1 MGLIFGGRMNLS
13 FRRFVCG
20 VFLLPMYLTCVSPDT
35 KDEQTNQDPK
45 STTRNANLEDPEK
58 GGKKFGCIEGN
69 CVNGTGKYVYDN
81 GDVYTGSFK
90 NDLREGSGSFLYTD
104 GEKFSGTYLEDK
116 KQGPGEYHFKN
127 GDKYVGE
134 FQNGQI
140 NGKGTYSFKD
150 GKSVSGD
157 FTSDGQ
163 EGIGVLTDEGKA
175 RNCKI
180 AGRKL
185 LCE

>member
-20 VFLLPMYLTCVSPDT
+20 VFLLPMYLACVSPDT

-140 NGKGTYSFKD
+140 NGK
-150 GKSVSGD
+150 VH
-157 FTSDGQ
+157 
-163 EGIGVLTDEGKA
+163 L
-175 RNCKI
+175 
-180 AGRKL
+180 
-185 LCE
+185 

>member
-1 MGLIFGGRMNLS
+1 MKLS
-13 FRRFVCG
+13 FRSLVFG
-20 VFLLPMYLTCVSPDT
+20 VLLLPMLIACASQDT
-35 KDEQTNQDPK
+35 KDASDPSNQDSK
-45 STTRNANLEDPEK
+45 SNSRNVSLDDPEK

-69 CVNGTGKYVYDN
+69 CVNGIGKYVYDN

-90 NDLREGSGSFLYTD
+90 NDLREGSGSFVYSD

-116 KQGPGEYHFKN
+116 KQGPGEYNFKN

>member
-1 MGLIFGGRMNLS
+1 MKNHWKTIIISSISLLLS
-13 FRRFVCG
+13 
-20 VFLLPMYLTCVSPDT
+20 VSCASNDPKDT
-35 KDEQTNQDPK
+35 SDAKNQDSK
-45 STTRNANLEDPEK
+45 ANSRNVSMDDPEK
-58 GGKKFGCIEGN
+58 SGKKFGCIEGN
-69 CVNGTGKYVYDN
+69 CVNGVGKYVYEN
-81 GDVYTGSFK
+81 GDIYTGSFK
-90 NDLREGSGSFLYTD
+90 NDLRDGSGSFVYAD
-104 GEKFSGTYLEDK
+104 GEKFNGTYAEDK
-116 KQGPGEYHFKN
+116 KQGPGEYNFKN

-163 EGIGVLTDEGKA
+163 EGIGVLTDDGKS

-180 AGRKL
+180 TGRKL